1 MSRGWD
7 CWLPPHMGG
16 ESIPLVAGVECLWAR
31 LGACSLLYIY
41 PDYAGNLAGV
51 CR

>member
-7 CWLPPHMGG
+7 RWFPPHMGG
-16 ESIPLVAGVECLWAR
+16 VSIPLVAGVECLWAR
-31 LGACSLLYIY
+31 LGACSLPYIY
-41 PDYAGNLAGV
+41 PDDAGNLARV

>member
-7 CWLPPHMGG
+7 CWFPPHMGG
-16 ESIPLVAGVECLWAR
+16 VSIPLVAGVECLWAR
-31 LGACSLLYIY
+31 LGACSLPYIY
-41 PDYAGNLAGV
+41 PDDAGNLARV